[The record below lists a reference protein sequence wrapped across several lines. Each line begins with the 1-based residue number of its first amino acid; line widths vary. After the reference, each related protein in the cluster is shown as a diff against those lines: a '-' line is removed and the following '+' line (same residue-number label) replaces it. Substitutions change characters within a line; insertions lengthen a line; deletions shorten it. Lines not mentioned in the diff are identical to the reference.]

1 MELAYW
7 ITGNDGQRYGPA
19 NLAQLQAW
27 VDEGR
32 VLADTQV
39 NRTDAQDWKAASA
52 FEELI
57 WNRPPQPPGAARPP
71 LAASAAVVGA
81 ETHVRA
87 MKSGADWF
95 LWIAGLSVVNVVS
108 IMSGSGFGFII
119 ALAVTNEINRF
130 CFKLSESSG
139 AIGTAAFGISVV
151 LNLLAIGL
159 FVMFGLFARK
169 GHIWAFIAGIV
180 FYVVDALL
188 CVLGGQWLMLAFHA
202 WALFSIVLGMRS
214 ALAIRRQNAA

>member
-1 MELAYW
+1 
-7 ITGNDGQRYGPA
+7 
-19 NLAQLQAW
+19 
-27 VDEGR
+27 
-32 VLADTQV
+32 
-39 NRTDAQDWKAASA
+39 
-52 FEELI
+52 
-57 WNRPPQPPGAARPP
+57 
-71 LAASAAVVGA
+71 
-81 ETHVRA
+81 

-119 ALAVTNEINRF
+119 ALAVTDMISVF
-130 CFKLSESSG
+130 GAGLAKSSDG
-139 AIGTAAFGISVV
+139 LGGVVFAVSVV
-151 LNLLAIGL
+151 LNLIVIGL
-159 FVMFGLFARK
+159 FVIFGLFARK
-169 GHIWAFIAGIV
+169 GHIWAFIAGLV